1 MSHSTYKIAETQF
14 GSNTVQSIVATTPAG
29 KLLYIPIDN
38 ENCDYIRFLREVK
51 KNGIGI
57 VTGPDIVEKSY
68 LQLRKEEYPP
78 LPEQL
83 DMQFW
88 DRENGTSFWYDAI
101 QTIKNKY
108 PKSITGSVR
117 NGPVPDWVLTEA
129 NNVSDQIPTLS
140 S

>member
-83 DMQFW
+83 DM
-88 DRENGTSFWYDAI
+88 
-101 QTIKNKY
+101 
-108 PKSITGSVR
+108 
-117 NGPVPDWVLTEA
+117 
-129 NNVSDQIPTLS
+129 
-140 S
+140 